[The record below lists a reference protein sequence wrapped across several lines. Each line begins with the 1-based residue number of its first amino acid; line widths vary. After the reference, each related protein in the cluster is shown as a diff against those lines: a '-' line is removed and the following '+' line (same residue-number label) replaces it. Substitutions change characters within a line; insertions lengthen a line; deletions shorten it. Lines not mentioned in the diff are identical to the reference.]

1 MLNISQYISMY
12 GLEVRKTSKGTNN
25 RTTIH
30 VEGDLKVHKCFVL
43 GLLIF
48 RPHYTQTFLL
58 NNYTENTMRSVTV
71 K

>member
-1 MLNISQYISMY
+1 MLNNSQYISMY

-30 VEGDLKVHKCFVL
+30 VEGDFVL

-48 RPHYTQTFLL
+48 RPH
-58 NNYTENTMRSVTV
+58 
-71 K
+71 